1 MRQSLSGALI
11 AFSLLLPAA
20 GAGAET
26 VDLQLILAADVSRSI
41 DTEEFQLQR
50 EGYAA
55 ALTDPRVLRAIQSG
69 PYQSVAVT
77 FVEWAGSEAQH
88 VVVDWHVIRD
98 DESAHDV
105 ANILLSA
112 PRSFVGFTSISAAID
127 FSMQH
132 FAKSGVDSER
142 RVIDVSGDGTNNG
155 GRSVGDA
162 RDEAV
167 AAGVT
172 INGLAIL
179 NLRPQFGNYAHTQ
192 PPEGLGAYYKRNVS
206 GGPGSFVIVIEDFQS
221 FAEALTN
228 KLVTEIASA
237 GPPKHP
243 ASLPADNRAN
253 SIELAS
259 RASVPR

>member
-1 MRQSLSGALI
+1 MRQSLYGVLI
-11 AFSLLLPAA
+11 AFSLSLPAVA
-20 GAGAET
+20 ARAET

-55 ALTDPRVLRAIQSG
+55 ALTNPRVLKAIQSG
-69 PYQSVAVT
+69 PNQSIAIT

-88 VVVDWHVIRD
+88 VVADWHIVRD
-98 DESAHDV
+98 DESAHDM
-105 ANILLSA
+105 ANILLTA

-132 FAKSGVDSER
+132 FAKSGVESDR
-142 RVIDVSGDGTNNG
+142 RIIDISGDGTNNG
-155 GRSVGDA
+155 GRMVNDA

-192 PPEGLGAYYKRNVS
+192 PPEGLGEYYRRNVT
-206 GGPGSFVIVIEDFQS
+206 GGPGSFVIVVEDFQS

-237 GPPKHP
+237 GPPSRASGDNP
-243 ASLPADNRAN
+243 ALQ
-253 SIELAS
+253 IELAS
-259 RASVPR
+259 RAGVPR

>member
-1 MRQSLSGALI
+1 MRQSLYGVLI
-11 AFSLLLPAA
+11 AFSLSLPAA
-20 GAGAET
+20 IAHAET

-55 ALTDPRVLRAIQSG
+55 ALTDPRVLKAIQSG
-69 PYQSVAVT
+69 PNQSIAIT
-77 FVEWAGSEAQH
+77 FVEWAGSEAQR
-88 VVVDWHVIRD
+88 VVADWHVVRD
-98 DESAHDV
+98 DESAHDM
-105 ANILLSA
+105 ANILLTA

-132 FAKSGVDSER
+132 FAKSGVESDR
-142 RVIDVSGDGTNNG
+142 RVIDISGDGTNNG
-155 GRSVGDA
+155 GRMVNDA

-179 NLRPQFGNYAHTQ
+179 NLRPLFGNYAHTQ
-192 PPEGLGAYYKRNVS
+192 PPEGLGAYYKQNVT
-206 GGPGSFVIVIEDFQS
+206 GGPGSFVIVIEDFKS
-221 FAEALTN
+221 FAEALIN

-237 GPPKHP
+237 EPPSR
-243 ASLPADNRAN
+243 ASGDNPTLQ
-253 SIELAS
+253 IELAS
-259 RASVPR
+259 DAGVPR